1 MARAKKREDK
11 RYEKKITVGRNFDGS
26 LNRIS
31 VYAATQKDLERKV
44 AEIKVQI
51 EQGIYLSSDTALFG
65 TIAEN
70 WIEHFKPTISEKMRL
85 RYKGI
90 IRGKLQP
97 LAEMRVRDLRPMHLQ
112 VIINEM
118 AKDGYAQKSM
128 QMVKQTASQILDL
141 AMQNDLVYRNVFEKI
156 KVPHVDAEERQP
168 ITEEQRELILNTWEG
183 HRMGVPALIMLY
195 CGLRR
200 GELLA
205 LLWTDIDFK
214 AKTLSVSKAA
224 DMPTNATTVKKPKT
238 KAGTRIVPI
247 PDAIM
252 PALLRARR
260 EAISMY
266 VCPAIRTGDIMS
278 AQAYTE
284 AWSSYMHYL
293 NLCAGG
299 RDKVRTKN
307 ENGKVC
313 FIPAVQAMETFS
325 AHQLRHS
332 YATMLYD
339 ADVDVKTAQ
348 KLLGHAD
355 FSVTMKIYT
364 HLSTEKESA
373 GIEKLNQHVT
383 EHLGNR
389 IEVFAEER

>member
-26 LNRIS
+26 LNRLS
-31 VYAATQKDLERKV
+31 VYAATQKELESKV

-65 TIAEN
+65 KIAEN

-90 IRGKLQP
+90 IKGKLQP

-128 QMVKQTASQILDL
+128 QMVKQTASQVLDL

-200 GELLA
+200 GEMLA

-266 VCPAIRTGDIMS
+266 VCPAMHTGDIMS
-278 AQAYTE
+278 AQAYME

-313 FIPAVQAMETFS
+313 FIPAVQAMEPFT

-389 IEVFAEER
+389 IEVLANER

>member
-31 VYAATQKDLERKV
+31 VYAATQKELERKV

-65 TIAEN
+65 KIAEN

-90 IRGKLQP
+90 IKGKLQP

-128 QMVKQTASQILDL
+128 QMVKQTASQVLDL

-183 HRMGVPALIMLY
+183 YRMGVPALIMLY

-266 VCPAIRTGDIMS
+266 VCPAMHTGDIMS

-313 FIPAVQAMETFS
+313 FIPAVQAMEPFT

-389 IEVFAEER
+389 IEVLANER

>member
-31 VYAATQKDLERKV
+31 VYAATQKELESKV

-65 TIAEN
+65 KIAEN

-200 GELLA
+200 GEMLA

-266 VCPAIRTGDIMS
+266 VCPAMRTGDIMS

-313 FIPAVQAMETFS
+313 FIPAVQAMEPFT

-373 GIEKLNQHVT
+373 GIERLNQHVT

-389 IEVFAEER
+389 IEVLAKER

>member
-31 VYAATQKDLERKV
+31 VYAATQKELERKV

-65 TIAEN
+65 KIAEN

-90 IRGKLQP
+90 IKGKLQP

-128 QMVKQTASQILDL
+128 QMVKQTASQVLDL

-200 GELLA
+200 GEMLA

-266 VCPAIRTGDIMS
+266 VCPAMHTGDIMS

-313 FIPAVQAMETFS
+313 FIPAVQAMEPFT

-389 IEVFAEER
+389 IEVLAKER

>member
-31 VYAATQKDLERKV
+31 VYAATQKELERKV
-44 AEIKVQI
+44 AEIKMQI
-51 EQGIYLSSDTALFG
+51 EQGIFLSSDTALFG
-65 TIAEN
+65 KIAEN

-128 QMVKQTASQILDL
+128 QMVKQTASQVLDL

-266 VCPAIRTGDIMS
+266 VCPAMHTGDIMS

-313 FIPAVQAMETFS
+313 FIPAVQAMEPFT

-389 IEVFAEER
+389 IEVLAKER

>member
-31 VYAATQKDLERKV
+31 VYAATQKELERKV

-65 TIAEN
+65 KIAEN

-128 QMVKQTASQILDL
+128 QMVKQTASQVLDL

-252 PALLRARR
+252 PALLKARR

-266 VCPAIRTGDIMS
+266 VCPADAHRGHHERTGV
-278 AQAYTE
+278 
-284 AWSSYMHYL
+284 H
-293 NLCAGG
+293 GG
-299 RDKVRTKN
+299 V
-307 ENGKVC
+307 E
-313 FIPAVQAMETFS
+313 
-325 AHQLRHS
+325 QL
-332 YATMLYD
+332 YALFEP
-339 ADVDVKTAQ
+339 
-348 KLLGHAD
+348 LRRRSG
-355 FSVTMKIYT
+355 
-364 HLSTEKESA
+364 
-373 GIEKLNQHVT
+373 
-383 EHLGNR
+383 
-389 IEVFAEER
+389 

>member
-1 MARAKKREDK
+1 MAKTKKREDK
-11 RYEKKITVGRNFDGS
+11 RYEKKITVGRNADGS
-26 LNRIS
+26 LRRIS
-31 VYAATQKDLERKV
+31 VYGTTKKELERKV
-44 AEIKVQI
+44 AEI
-51 EQGIYLSSDTALFG
+51 ETDLERGIFLSTETVTFG
-65 TIAEN
+65 AVAEN
-70 WIEHFKPTISEKMRL
+70 WITFFKPLISEKMRL

-90 IRGKLQP
+90 IDGHLKP
-97 LAEMRVRDLRPMHLQ
+97 LEEMKVKDLRPMHLQ
-112 VIINEM
+112 RIINEM
-118 AKDGYAQKSM
+118 AKAGYAQKSM
-128 QMVKQTASQILDL
+128 QMVKQTASQVLDH
-141 AMQNDLVYRNVFEKI
+141 AMQNDLVYRNVFEKL
-156 KVPHVDAEERQP
+156 KVPHVESVPREP
-168 ITEEQRELILNTWEG
+168 ITAEQRDLILRTWKG

-200 GELLA
+200 GEMLA

-238 KAGTRIVPI
+238 KAGTRLVPI

-266 VCPAIRTGDIMS
+266 VCPAMRTGDIMS

-313 FIPAVQAMETFS
+313 FIPAVQAMEPFS

-389 IEVFAEER
+389 IEVLAKER

>member
-1 MARAKKREDK
+1 MGRAKKREDK

-31 VYAATQKDLERKV
+31 VYAATQKELERKV

-65 TIAEN
+65 KIAEN

-260 EAISMY
+260 DAISMY
-266 VCPAIRTGDIMS
+266 VCPAMRTGDIMS

-313 FIPAVQAMETFS
+313 FIPAVQAMEPFS

-389 IEVFAEER
+389 IEVLANER

>member
-31 VYAATQKDLERKV
+31 VYAATQKELESKV

-65 TIAEN
+65 KIAEN

-90 IRGKLQP
+90 IKGKLQP

-118 AKDGYAQKSM
+118 AKNGYAQKSM
-128 QMVKQTASQILDL
+128 QMVKQTASQVLDL

-200 GELLA
+200 GEMLA

-266 VCPAIRTGDIMS
+266 VCPAMHTGDIMS

-313 FIPAVQAMETFS
+313 FIPAVQAMEPFT

-389 IEVFAEER
+389 IEVLAKER

>member
-31 VYAATQKDLERKV
+31 VYAATQKELERKV

-128 QMVKQTASQILDL
+128 QMVKQTASQVLDL

-200 GELLA
+200 GEMLA
-205 LLWTDIDFK
+205 LLWTDIDFR

-266 VCPAIRTGDIMS
+266 VCPAMRTGDIMS

-313 FIPAVQAMETFS
+313 FIPAVQAMEPFS

-389 IEVFAEER
+389 IEVLANER

>member
-31 VYAATQKDLERKV
+31 VYAATQKELESKV

-65 TIAEN
+65 KIAEN

-90 IRGKLQP
+90 IKGKLQP

-128 QMVKQTASQILDL
+128 QMVKQTASQVLDL

-252 PALLRARR
+252 PALLKARR

-266 VCPAIRTGDIMS
+266 VCPAMRTGDIMS

-313 FIPAVQAMETFS
+313 FIPAVQAMEPFT

-389 IEVFAEER
+389 IEVLAKE

>member
-31 VYAATQKDLERKV
+31 VYAATQKELESKV

-65 TIAEN
+65 KIAEN

-90 IRGKLQP
+90 IKGKLQP

-128 QMVKQTASQILDL
+128 QMVKQTASQVLDL

-252 PALLRARR
+252 PALLKARR

-266 VCPAIRTGDIMS
+266 VCPAMRTGDIMS

-293 NLCAGG
+293 NLSVGG

-313 FIPAVQAMETFS
+313 FIPAVQAMEPFT

-389 IEVFAEER
+389 IEVLAKE

>member
-31 VYAATQKDLERKV
+31 VYAATQKELESKV

-65 TIAEN
+65 KIAEN

-200 GELLA
+200 GEMLA

-266 VCPAIRTGDIMS
+266 VCPAMRTGDIMS

-313 FIPAVQAMETFS
+313 FIPAVQAMEPFT

-389 IEVFAEER
+389 IEVLANER

>member
-31 VYAATQKDLERKV
+31 VYAATQKELERKV
-44 AEIKVQI
+44 AEIQVQI

-65 TIAEN
+65 KIAEN

-141 AMQNDLVYRNVFEKI
+141 AMQNDLIYRNVFEKI

-266 VCPAIRTGDIMS
+266 VCPSMRTGDIMS

-313 FIPAVQAMETFS
+313 FIPAVQAMEPFS

-389 IEVFAEER
+389 IEVLANER

>member
-31 VYAATQKDLERKV
+31 VYAATQKELESKV

-65 TIAEN
+65 KIAEN

-90 IRGKLQP
+90 IKGKLQP

-156 KVPHVDAEERQP
+156 KIPHVDAEERQP

-205 LLWTDIDFK
+205 LLWTDIDFR

-252 PALLRARR
+252 PALLKARR

-266 VCPAIRTGDIMS
+266 VCPAMRTGDIMS

-313 FIPAVQAMETFS
+313 FIPAVQAMEPFS

-389 IEVFAEER
+389 IEVLAEER

>member
-31 VYAATQKDLERKV
+31 VYAATQKELERKV

-128 QMVKQTASQILDL
+128 QMVKQTASQVLDL

-252 PALLRARR
+252 PALLKARR

-266 VCPAIRTGDIMS
+266 VCPAMRTGDIMS

-313 FIPAVQAMETFS
+313 FIPAVQAMEQFS

-389 IEVFAEER
+389 IEVLAEER

>member
-11 RYEKKITVGRNFDGS
+11 RYERKITVGRNFDGS

-31 VYAATQKDLERKV
+31 VYAATQKELERKV

-65 TIAEN
+65 KIAEN

-90 IRGKLQP
+90 IKGKLQP

-128 QMVKQTASQILDL
+128 QMVKQTASQVLDL

-247 PDAIM
+247 PEAIM
-252 PALLRARR
+252 PALQRARR
-260 EAISMY
+260 EATSLY
-266 VCPAIRTGDIMS
+266 VCPAMHTGDIMS

-313 FIPAVQAMETFS
+313 FIPAVQAMEPFT

-383 EHLGNR
+383 EHLGNK
-389 IEVFAEER
+389 IEVLANER

>member
-31 VYAATQKDLERKV
+31 VYAATQKELERKV
-44 AEIKVQI
+44 AEIQVQI

-65 TIAEN
+65 KIAEN

-200 GELLA
+200 GEMLA

-238 KAGTRIVPI
+238 KTGTRIVPI

-266 VCPAIRTGDIMS
+266 VCPAMRTGDIMS

-313 FIPAVQAMETFS
+313 FIPAVQAMEPFS

-389 IEVFAEER
+389 IEVLANER

>member
-31 VYAATQKDLERKV
+31 VYAATQKELERKV

-65 TIAEN
+65 AIAEN

-128 QMVKQTASQILDL
+128 QMVKQTASQVLDL

-224 DMPTNATTVKKPKT
+224 DMPTNATTMKKPKT

-266 VCPAIRTGDIMS
+266 VCPAMHTGDIMS

-313 FIPAVQAMETFS
+313 FIPAVQAMEPFT

-389 IEVFAEER
+389 IEVLAEER

>member
-31 VYAATQKDLERKV
+31 VYAATQKELERKV

-51 EQGIYLSSDTALFG
+51 EQGIYLSSDSALFG
-65 TIAEN
+65 KIAEN

-118 AKDGYAQKSM
+118 AKNGYAQKSM
-128 QMVKQTASQILDL
+128 QMVKQTASQVLDL

-266 VCPAIRTGDIMS
+266 VCPAMRTGDIMS

-313 FIPAVQAMETFS
+313 FIPAVQAMEPFT

-373 GIEKLNQHVT
+373 GIERLNQHVT

-389 IEVFAEER
+389 IEVLANER

>member
-31 VYAATQKDLERKV
+31 VYAATQKELERKV

-65 TIAEN
+65 AIAEN

-128 QMVKQTASQILDL
+128 QMVKQTASQVLDL

-266 VCPAIRTGDIMS
+266 VCPAMHTGDIMS

-313 FIPAVQAMETFS
+313 FIPAVQAMEPFT

-389 IEVFAEER
+389 IEVLAEER

>member
-1 MARAKKREDK
+1 
-11 RYEKKITVGRNFDGS
+11 
-26 LNRIS
+26 
-31 VYAATQKDLERKV
+31 
-44 AEIKVQI
+44 
-51 EQGIYLSSDTALFG
+51 
-65 TIAEN
+65 
-70 WIEHFKPTISEKMRL
+70 
-85 RYKGI
+85 
-90 IRGKLQP
+90 
-97 LAEMRVRDLRPMHLQ
+97 
-112 VIINEM
+112 
-118 AKDGYAQKSM
+118 
-128 QMVKQTASQILDL
+128 
-141 AMQNDLVYRNVFEKI
+141 
-156 KVPHVDAEERQP
+156 
-168 ITEEQRELILNTWEG
+168 
-183 HRMGVPALIMLY
+183 MGVPALIMLY

-238 KAGTRIVPI
+238 KAGTRLVPI

-266 VCPAIRTGDIMS
+266 VCPAMRTGDIMS

-313 FIPAVQAMETFS
+313 FIPAVQAMEPFS

-373 GIEKLNQHVT
+373 GIEKLKQHVT

-389 IEVFAEER
+389 IEVLAKER